1 MFLISFYIF
10 SIFLSYTDYKYLL
23 VPNKIVFAMVLM
35 MLSFGLME
43 SKIYISSIV
52 LSLTVLIF
60 FIALMLLKKDLFIGG
75 GDIKYLMV
83 IALYLDIVLFS
94 YFLIIT
100 GVLQTLFL
108 LYNQLI
114 KNRDMAP
121 MVPVMFLSVV
131 IVEFLN
137 IYWGFYD
144 IK

>member
-1 MFLISFYIF
+1 MNSVKPYNNKI
-10 SIFLSYTDYKYLL
+10 IFL
-23 VPNKIVFAMVLM
+23 
-35 MLSFGLME
+35 
-43 SKIYISSIV
+43 
-52 LSLTVLIF
+52 
-60 FIALMLLKKDLFIGG
+60 KKNLFIGG

-83 IALYLDIVLFS
+83 IALYLDVVLFS